1 MKLRKFAAC
10 AAAVLCAAAITVP
23 SAAVLTTVPT
33 TKWVISSEKMYLVMV
48 YSNGTK
54 DADTKGV
61 TNYGIDLTKIASV
74 DVTVKADVK
83 KAALGNSNA
92 GTFKNNWGGALVM
105 SSVGDNYNH
114 NWNGKDFWG
123 VNDPDVGYEA
133 AADKP
138 VKFNKVEDGIYKAT
152 LTLGD
157 DDNIQADCTF
167 CQFAIQDWGE
177 DTATVL
183 SIEMKDASGNVL
195 ISYDENGKANLEQKP
210 IEEKPAAEETT
221 TEGTAEE
228 TKAEEAKP
236 EDTTAAEETKAE
248 EATEE
253 PTEEYVSTFDPSSV
267 KLNDTITDKYFDN
280 GYLYLRDENGLD
292 ALDKGEGLDIM
303 TVYGVRFILDYD
315 EKDIENGIWFGGGIG
330 ANSNSTGW
338 KQFGWSNIEGDQD
351 LSLDLNAK
359 SITWLSDAP
368 VFAADDTYCQLWIQ
382 NWGGN
387 WGVKEAQLLDKDG
400 NVISFEGNAAAAEE
414 TTAAEPTPVDE
425 TASGVDAGTATA
437 GDTTAA
443 TNSSK
448 GSPNTGIADVAA
460 IAGIAVAAAGAV
472 VLTKKRK

>member
-1 MKLRKFAAC
+1 MKLRRLSAISL
-10 AAAVLCAAAITVP
+10 AAALMATSTAIVAGADDTYV
-23 SAAVLTTVPT
+23 T
-33 TKWVISSEKMYLVMV
+33 
-48 YSNGTK
+48 NGTIEYSDFGAQIYGMGTTNWSWVNGAGGGFEAGEDKGTLELKTNGADLNNKGDDTVQFGIQFYLSTDSKGEGELAIGDSYTCTVTYTLASANGTISENTVEVSKKVEKNQWGAGIDGTFTLYSADVAKADLEGYGEVTASLTISNVEVTK
-54 DADTKGV
+54 DGKTLKVGDSLTGAADT
-61 TNYGIDLTKIASV
+61 T
-74 DVTVKADVK
+74 
-83 KAALGNSNA
+83 
-92 GTFKNNWGGALVM
+92 
-105 SSVGDNYNH
+105 
-114 NWNGKDFWG
+114 
-123 VNDPDVGYEA
+123 E
-133 AADKP
+133 
-138 VKFNKVEDGIYKAT
+138 
-152 LTLGD
+152 
-157 DDNIQADCTF
+157 
-167 CQFAIQDWGE
+167 
-177 DTATVL
+177 
-183 SIEMKDASGNVL
+183 
-195 ISYDENGKANLEQKP
+195 
-210 IEEKPAAEETT
+210 
-221 TEGTAEE
+221 EGTAEE

-236 EDTTAAEETKAE
+236 EDTTAVEETKAE

-338 KQFGWSNIEGDQD
+338 KQFGWSYTEGEQD
-351 LSLDLNAK
+351 LTMDLETK

-382 NWGGN
+382 SWGGN
-387 WGVKEAQLLDKDG
+387 WGVKEAQMLDKDG
-400 NVISFEGNAAAAEE
+400 NVISFEGNADVAE
-414 TTAAEPTPVDE
+414 EPTPAEPAPVEE
-425 TASGVDAGTATA
+425 TASAVDAGTATA